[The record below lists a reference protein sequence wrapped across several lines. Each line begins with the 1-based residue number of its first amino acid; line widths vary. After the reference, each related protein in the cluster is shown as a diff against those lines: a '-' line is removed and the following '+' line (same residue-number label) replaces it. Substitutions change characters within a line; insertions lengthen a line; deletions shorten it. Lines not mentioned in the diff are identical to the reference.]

1 MQGDFVLLPEAPP
14 SRPPARFCA
23 AGGAALAACALGLGL
38 VGLAS
43 CGRPYLGGSAAPAPV
58 LEEVAVAE
66 LDSWEPVREGWEL
79 ANSVGLPF
87 RVCGVFSFAV
97 EMVCKVGTVG
107 LTALL
112 GPGESDSAGPPG
124 PSDAA
129 LMKKLQKLAEQ
140 MRRINTLVESIERNV
155 ETLLVDFHFH
165 MDDMKSI
172 VAHFQELQT
181 LLVAYALSQSQ
192 EDLRLIQDYAYHA
205 DLEFAHATYS
215 FLEPWSVQKLLEE
228 VLRQSEASM
237 PNAKF
242 SSGIEA
248 ASALNWISLA
258 RVSLLN
264 LMMASRINVTS
275 REVAF
280 ADAGVEQLFQEA
292 QGQLEEYQQIARRL
306 GIGRSVRWGLSN
318 LKALAPRCKAANT
331 VLDREGANS
340 FEGYQKFADHR
351 SVPADRVLRPAE
363 GPHGVPSSW
372 LREAVAVFLRADRT

>member
-1 MQGDFVLLPEAPP
+1 M
-14 SRPPARFCA
+14 
-23 AGGAALAACALGLGL
+23 
-38 VGLAS
+38 
-43 CGRPYLGGSAAPAPV
+43 
-58 LEEVAVAE
+58 AE

-87 RVCGVFSFAV
+87 RVCGFFSFAV

-124 PSDAA
+124 PSDV
-129 LMKKLQKLAEQ
+129 MKKLQKLAEQ

-264 LMMASRINVTS
+264 LMVASRINVTS

-331 VLDREGANS
+331 VWHRERAQIASSATEAFLQTECCGL
-340 FEGYQKFADHR
+340 QKAHMVWTPVFDSARQSRCFCEPTAPDP
-351 SVPADRVLRPAE
+351 VTAVEDCALRPQE
-363 GPHGVPSSW
+363 GIGGMIVRDNPGDLKSSNPQI
-372 LREAVAVFLRADRT
+372 LSFGPAKHNACGTLGS